1 MENLHVNQKISRL
14 LIVNYGYINNN
25 KNIDSKSNFLLN
37 SKWYS
42 LFRNMP
48 LDEAISF
55 ISRRYATFVEKGGPD
70 KVGVKEEETKV
81 VTSGS
86 LVTQEKVSFGGSKP
100 APASSRIPANTSLPK
115 EVVNIIGF
123 LMDDRAMSIMEYDR
137 LIK

>member
-1 MENLHVNQKISRL
+1 
-14 LIVNYGYINNN
+14 
-25 KNIDSKSNFLLN
+25 
-37 SKWYS
+37 
-42 LFRNMP
+42 MP

-70 KVGVKEEETKV
+70 KVGVKEEEPKV

-86 LVTQEKVSFGGSKP
+86 LVTPAEKGSFGGSKS

-137 LIK
+137 LIKYAFFLSLQKPLKASFHFQFCLFYSVK

>member
-1 MENLHVNQKISRL
+1 
-14 LIVNYGYINNN
+14 
-25 KNIDSKSNFLLN
+25 
-37 SKWYS
+37 
-42 LFRNMP
+42 MP

-70 KVGVKEEETKV
+70 KVGVKEEETKL

-86 LVTQEKVSFGGSKP
+86 LVTAEKVSFGGSKP

-137 LIK
+137 LIKYDFFFSLQSPLKPFSFPILCLFNSVILNNLKFYKDL